1 MEQAQHAVAVLD
13 RMVEPVWHQSQMPR
27 DGGQQPVPGR
37 VESGEPLD
45 AGVAKPAGPLGPQLA
60 RHVAR
65 VFVLF
70 RRIWDPVPTSLA
82 PTPPGILSEPALERG
97 GTTARPR

>member
-27 DGGQQPVPGR
+27 DGGQQPVTGG
-37 VESGEPLD
+37 VESGEQLD
-45 AGVAKPAGPLGPQLA
+45 EGVAKPLGPIGPDIG

-65 VFVLF
+65 VFVPF
-70 RRIWDPVPTSLA
+70 GQIAADVPEDRKSTRLNSSHYCA
-82 PTPPGILSEPALERG
+82 SRMPSSA
-97 GTTARPR
+97 